1 MTLEHSAIM
10 QTFSYIITDLADH
23 ESKPIE
29 VQLATHD
36 EAVMYGTL
44 LAREMLADMPDLP
57 TKGMCV
63 TILDGQ
69 GETVSI
75 LINRGS

>member
-1 MTLEHSAIM
+1 MTLEHSAI
-10 QTFSYIITDLADH
+10 TFSYIITDLTDH

-44 LAREMLADMPDLP
+44 LAREMLADMPDLT
-57 TKGMCV
+57 TKRDV
-63 TILDGQ
+63 
-69 GETVSI
+69 
-75 LINRGS
+75 RHHP